1 MSAPPLDLGE
11 PAPARDA
18 PAVIHLPHVP
28 PPDAAKK
35 RPKRQRG
42 HVDHFRTDDAEH
54 AELAARAREAGLSV
68 DAFCRLKTLGDAGPR
83 SKRALPTETSRLR
96 AHHITAINRVGNLV
110 NQGVYALNRIDP
122 EIAARDRLADEVAA
136 ARALLQAAMPAL
148 REALAAVLSGD
159 DSQG

>member
-1 MSAPPLDLGE
+1 MSEGLAHPE

-28 PPDAAKK
+28 LPDTEKK

-42 HVDHFRTDDAEH
+42 HVEQFRTDDEEH
-54 AELAARAREAGLSV
+54 AALMILAHEAGLS
-68 DAFCRLKTLGDAGPR
+68 LGAYYRRELIGIAGAR

-96 AHHITAINRVGNLV
+96 AQHLTAINRIGNLV
-110 NQGVYALNRIDP
+110 NQGIYALNRIDP
-122 EIAARDRLADEVAA
+122 ETAGRDRLADEVAA
-136 ARALLQAAMPAL
+136 ARELLQAAMPAL

-159 DSQG
+159 DCQG